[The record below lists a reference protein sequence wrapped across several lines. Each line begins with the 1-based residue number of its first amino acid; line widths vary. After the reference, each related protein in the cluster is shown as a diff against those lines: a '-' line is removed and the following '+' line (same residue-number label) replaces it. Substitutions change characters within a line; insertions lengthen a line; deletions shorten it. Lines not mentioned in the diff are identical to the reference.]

1 MKNFTFDNGL
11 KFIYKKSNSE
21 LSSICISLDAGA
33 AHDGDRLGIAHITE
47 HMVYKGTETRSEKE
61 INTELSSIFGF
72 QNAMTNYPYVV
83 FYGTL
88 LSEDLKKGLDL
99 FSDILL
105 SPVFTEE
112 GFNEE
117 LEIINQELKEWDED
131 LEQFTEDKLYYNCM
145 ENRRIK
151 YPIIGTKESLNSVTI
166 DDAIDFFNDYY
177 CANNATI
184 TIISNLEFEE
194 VKDMVEEYFIDW
206 RSEKLP
212 EIEKSIIIPKGGV
225 FIDKKEEINSSK
237 IQIIFPIDDLN
248 QWEIKALRIFNQYFG
263 EGVNSILFDR
273 LRTKNALVYD
283 VLTRVANEEYI
294 KVYKITYSTAHENV
308 EKSIEIIKELIKNIN
323 KYKSILQKSDIEALI
338 KSFRLKRLFANE
350 QSVRLAMGI
359 ATYDTMFGDGMLYID
374 ETENLDKIPIDYIID
389 TANKVLKNMTVQ
401 VISNK

>member
-117 LEIINQELKEWDED
+117 LEIIKQELKEWAED

-151 YPIIGTKESLNSVTI
+151 YPIIGNKESLNSVTI

-263 EGVNSILFDR
+263 EGVNSILFDT

>member
-1 MKNFTFDNGL
+1 MEEYIFDNGL

-33 AHDGDRLGIAHITE
+33 ARDGEMLGVAHVTE

-88 LSEDLKKGLDL
+88 LSDDLKKGLDL

-105 SPVFTEE
+105 APVFTEE
-112 GFNEE
+112 GFKEE
-117 LEIINQELKEWDED
+117 MEVIKQELKEWDED
-131 LEQFTEDKLYYNCM
+131 LEQYTEDKLYYNCM

-151 YPIIGTKESLNSVTI
+151 YPIIGTEESLNSMTI
-166 DDAIDFFNDYY
+166 DDAIDFFNNYY

-184 TIISNLEFEE
+184 TIISDLEFEE
-194 VKDMVEEYFIDW
+194 VRDMVEEYFIDW

-212 EIEKSIIIPKGGV
+212 EMEKAITIPKRGV
-225 FIDKKEEINSSK
+225 FIDNKEEINSAK
-237 IQIIFPIDDLN
+237 VQIIFPIDELN

-263 EGVNSILFDR
+263 EGVNSVLFDT

-283 VLTRVANEEYI
+283 VLTRVANEEHI

-308 EKSIEIIKELIKNIN
+308 EKSIEIVKELIKNIN
-323 KYKSILQKSDIEALI
+323 GYRSILQKNDIEDLI

-359 ATYDTMFGDGMLYID
+359 STYDTMFGDGMLYID
-374 ETENLDKIPIDYIID
+374 ETENLDKIPVDYIID

>member
-1 MKNFTFDNGL
+1 MKDFIFDNGL

-33 AHDGDRLGIAHITE
+33 ARDGEILGVAHVTE

-88 LSEDLKKGLDL
+88 LSDDLKKGLDL

-105 SPVFTEE
+105 APVFTEE
-112 GFNEE
+112 GFKEE
-117 LEIINQELKEWDED
+117 MEVIKQELKEWDEE
-131 LEQFTEDKLYYNCM
+131 LEQYTEDKLYYNCM

-151 YPIIGTKESLNSVTI
+151 YPIIGTEESLNSMTI
-166 DDAIDFFNDYY
+166 DDAIDFFNNYY

-184 TIISNLEFEE
+184 TIISDLEFEE
-194 VKDMVEEYFIDW
+194 VRDMVEEYFIDW

-212 EIEKSIIIPKGGV
+212 EMEKAITIPKRGV
-225 FIDKKEEINSSK
+225 FIDNKEEINSAK
-237 IQIIFPIDDLN
+237 VQIIFPIDELN

-263 EGVNSILFDR
+263 EGVNSVLFDT

-283 VLTRVANEEYI
+283 VLTRVANEEHI

-308 EKSIEIIKELIKNIN
+308 EKSIEIVKELIKNIN
-323 KYKSILQKSDIEALI
+323 GYRSILQKNDIEDFI

-359 ATYDTMFGDGMLYID
+359 STYDTMFGDGMLYID
-374 ETENLDKIPIDYIID
+374 ETENLDKIPVDYIID

>member
-117 LEIINQELKEWDED
+117 LEIIKQELKEWDED

-151 YPIIGTKESLNSVTI
+151 YPIIGNKESLNSVTI

-263 EGVNSILFDR
+263 EGVNSILFDT